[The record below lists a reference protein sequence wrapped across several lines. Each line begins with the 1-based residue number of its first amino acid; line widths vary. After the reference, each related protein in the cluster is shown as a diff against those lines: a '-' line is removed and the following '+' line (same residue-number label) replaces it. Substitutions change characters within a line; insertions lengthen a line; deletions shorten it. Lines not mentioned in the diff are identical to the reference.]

1 MAKSHLWVEAVVV
14 DVGDDF
20 SFKFYSIKEKYDGID
35 MKDEYLQKQIITYM
49 GNKRK
54 LLPNIESILKDV
66 CVKLGKDT
74 LRSGDAFSGSGIVAR
89 LLKRYSSEL
98 YVNDRA
104 SYSTTLNRCYLSS
117 PNDEEYAKIVGYVD
131 EANKYV
137 HEGHLHEG
145 HLHEGHLHGGGV
157 GDCVSYIEKNWASET
172 RRYYTKE
179 NGGIIDRYR
188 GFIGSIPDE
197 YRSYLM
203 ANLLVKCSINN
214 NTNGHFSAFYKDDT
228 GEGKYGGKNG
238 VDTKRITKKIVLENP
253 VLCVNEC
260 RSEISCMD
268 TNEWVSTIPE
278 LDVVYIDPPYNK
290 HPYSIYYFMLD
301 IINDLSMQEIPETTR
316 GQPMGWERSDY
327 NSYRNAEAAFADLI
341 KKIRA
346 KFLIISYSNKGIIPV
361 DKLESILAN
370 KGVVT
375 RHEIDHKTYNK
386 LEGLGDYKRT
396 AEKNKTVEYLW
407 VVAS

>member
-1 MAKSHLWVEAVVV
+1 
-14 DVGDDF
+14 
-20 SFKFYSIKEKYDGID
+20 
-35 MKDEYLQKQIITYM
+35 M

-98 YVNDRA
+98 YVNDSA

-137 HEGHLHEG
+137 HEGD
-145 HLHEGHLHGGGV
+145 V
-157 GDCVSYIEKNWASET
+157 GDSVSYIEKNWASET

-197 YRSYLM
+197 YRCYLM

-290 HPYSIYYFMLD
+290 HPYSI
-301 IINDLSMQEIPETTR
+301 
-316 GQPMGWERSDY
+316 
-327 NSYRNAEAAFADLI
+327 
-341 KKIRA
+341 
-346 KFLIISYSNKGIIPV
+346 
-361 DKLESILAN
+361 
-370 KGVVT
+370 
-375 RHEIDHKTYNK
+375 
-386 LEGLGDYKRT
+386 
-396 AEKNKTVEYLW
+396 
-407 VVAS
+407 